1 MFLNFG
7 QLKTTAD
14 LTNGSHFS
22 LLLAI
27 GEKTILSTVN
37 NYGTCMNVILDAA
50 HRTIS
55 MYSS

>member
-27 GEKTILSTVN
+27 GEKITLSTVN
-37 NYGTCMNVILDAA
+37 NYGGLA
-50 HRTIS
+50 HATGVHG
-55 MYSS
+55 